1 MELETFF
8 TTAEQTQL
16 FLLSCVMGVPLGIIF
31 DIFRALRAVLPH
43 NRFTVALEDTIFLGI
58 YSVMLSLFCVVFSRS
73 EFRVFYIVG
82 NILGFGIYFFTLGN
96 IVLGA
101 IRKAVEAIRNV
112 FRFIYRKL
120 RKLVSPIIKKIK
132 PNTDENI
139 NKIITKCKFKTHSR
153 KNHKIDLIDDEELLY
168 NNATM
173 KSS

>member
-16 FLLSCVMGVPLGIIF
+16 FLMSCVMGIPIGIIF

-43 NRFTVALEDTIFLGI
+43 NRLMVALEDTIFLGI
-58 YSVMLSLFCVVFSRS
+58 YSVILAMFCVVFSRS
-73 EFRVFYIVG
+73 EFRVFYIIG

-96 IVLGA
+96 IVVSA
-101 IRKAVEAIRNV
+101 IRKAVEFIRNI
-112 FRFIYRKL
+112 FRFIYVKIKKL
-120 RKLVSPIIKKIK
+120 ISPIVKKIK
-132 PNTDENI
+132 PNTEKNI
-139 NKIITKCKFKTHSR
+139 NKIKTKCKFKTRSV
-153 KNHKIDLIDDEELLY
+153 KNHKIDLIDSEELLY